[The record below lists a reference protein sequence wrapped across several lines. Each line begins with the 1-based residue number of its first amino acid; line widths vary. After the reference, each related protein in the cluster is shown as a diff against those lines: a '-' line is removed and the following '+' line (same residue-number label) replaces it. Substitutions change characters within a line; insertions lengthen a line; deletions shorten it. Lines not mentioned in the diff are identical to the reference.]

1 VKYPFSILFFAP
13 LLAQES
19 LVTRP
24 ILDPRQALMEVQVYT
39 ASRVPLVPSLSSAVD
54 WERYASRLRQRV
66 LDEVVFRGEA
76 ARWRDAKTKVE
87 MLDELGKG
95 DGYRVR
101 KFRYEVIPGLWTGG
115 LIYEPVPISGKV
127 PVVLNVNGHERTG
140 IATPYIQWRC
150 INLAKKGVLAVN
162 FEWFGMGQLN
172 TPGFGHYRMPQIDLT
187 GTAGI
192 ALFFLEHRRALD
204 IALAH
209 PNADPKRVAVTGL
222 SGGGWQTIF
231 LSALDTRVGA
241 AMPLAGYSSFTTRAQ
256 WPTLDLGDSE
266 QTPSD
271 LASIADYSH
280 LTALMAPRHL
290 VIANNAK
297 DTCCFRAD
305 YAPAPL
311 IQAATPVYRLFNAAA
326 RLGYHI
332 NHGDGHNYDADNRE
346 AFYRLLRDAF
356 LPGMD
361 VRDISVTTEIRTA
374 DAVRIPL
381 PGNNLDFHSIALK
394 LAEGLPRKKASLA
407 SVVRSKALEVD
418 AWTLDRKQD
427 TNGVSARYF
436 KLNMDRAWTV
446 PAVMLTKGHASQT
459 VMVIA
464 DNGKNSVARQ
474 IEALVNEG
482 AAVMAIDPFYFGESK
497 IAVRDYLFAM
507 LIAALG
513 ERPLGLQASQVIAA
527 ARWTKR
533 PVKLIAFGPR
543 TSLIAAVAHALDPA
557 AIPEIVTHEAFGSLR
572 EILDKD
578 LTIDKFPELFAF
590 GLLEHFELVDG
601 KLR

>member
-1 VKYPFSILFFAP
+1 MRTP
-13 LLAQES
+13 LLASLAAIALAQDS

-24 ILDPRQALMEVQVYT
+24 ILDPKQALMEVQVYT
-39 ASRVPLVPSLSSAVD
+39 ASRVPLVPSFNSPAE
-54 WERYASRLRQRV
+54 WELYANKLRKRV
-66 LDEVVFRGEA
+66 LDEVVFRGDA
-76 ARWRDAKTKVE
+76 AKWRDAKTKVE

-115 LIYEPVPISGKV
+115 LIYEPVPLTGKV
-127 PVVLNVNGHERTG
+127 PVTLHVNGHERTG
-140 IATPYIQWRC
+140 ISTPYIQWRC
-150 INLAKKGVLAVN
+150 MNLAKKGVLAVN

-172 TPGFGHYRMPQIDLT
+172 TPGFHHYKMPQIDLT

-231 LSALDTRVGA
+231 LSSLDTRVGA

-271 LASIADYSH
+271 LGAIADYSH

-311 IQAATPVYRLFNAAA
+311 IQAATPVYRLYNALGK
-326 RLGYHI
+326 LGYHI

-346 AFYRLLRDAF
+346 AFYRLVRDAF

-361 VRDISVTTEIRTA
+361 VRDVSMTTDIRTA
-374 DAVRIPL
+374 DAIKIPL
-381 PGNNLDFHSIALK
+381 PENNLDFHQIALK
-394 LAEGLPRKKASLA
+394 LADGLPRKKAPLA
-407 SVVRSKALEVD
+407 QVVRSKTFTVD
-418 AWTLDRKQD
+418 PWRID
-427 TNGVSARYF
+427 TASRNGLNAQYM

-446 PAVMLTKGHASQT
+446 PAVVLSKGHPRET
-459 VMVIA
+459 VIVIA
-464 DNGKNSVARQ
+464 DEGKNSVAPQ
-474 IEALVNEG
+474 IEALANEG
-482 AAVMAIDPFYFGESK
+482 LRVIGMDPFYFGESK
-497 IAVRDYLFAM
+497 IATRDFLFSM
-507 LIAALG
+507 LIASLG
-513 ERPLGLQASQVIAA
+513 ERPLGLQASQVLAA
-527 ARWTKR
+527 ARWAKS
-533 PVKLIAFGPR
+533 PVKVIAFGPR
-543 TSLIAAVAHALDPA
+543 TSLIAAVAHGLDPA
-557 AIPEIVTHEAFGSLR
+557 AIKDVVTHDSFGSLR
-572 EILDKD
+572 EILEKD
-578 LTIDKFPELFAF
+578 LTVDKYPELFAF
-590 GLLEHFELVDG
+590 GLLEHFELKYG